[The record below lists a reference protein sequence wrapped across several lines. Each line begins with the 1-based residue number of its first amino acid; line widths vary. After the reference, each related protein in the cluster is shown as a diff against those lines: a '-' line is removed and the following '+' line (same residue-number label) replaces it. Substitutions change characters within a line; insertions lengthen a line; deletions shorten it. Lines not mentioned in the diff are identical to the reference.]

1 MQSKLFGHR
10 SVSRKG
16 YFSRVNRRG
25 ASRQHMVRPG
35 KKARTR
41 WTKTTAQTTAPASV
55 YPHVIFGPVKPSAAL
70 LVLRLFCCSRLYVAA
85 GRTHRPRTR
94 ARRVC
99 WVLIHS
105 VVHTYVTT
113 VQLREVHN
121 DILTNMLSSFR
132 LTHGSQNRSTSTPNV
147 AIHHLPFKG
156 SFKVRRATQH
166 CGRHRCRYRP
176 SRASRSQLGRSS

>member
-35 KKARTR
+35 EKARTR

-99 WVLIHS
+99 CVVVLRGLDGQAEPALS
-105 VVHTYVTT
+105 RSRALGGARTA
-113 VQLREVHN
+113 VQYITLRLFGGLIRFLIPTQN
-121 DILTNMLSSFR
+121 
-132 LTHGSQNRSTSTPNV
+132 SQNSLSIVP
-147 AIHHLPFKG
+147 
-156 SFKVRRATQH
+156 SRRAFFGLFLLISH
-166 CGRHRCRYRP
+166 
-176 SRASRSQLGRSS
+176 